1 MSSNNMWKLWLFM
14 DPRRVLTAVFAF
26 QIVLGLL
33 IHMIVLSTDLNWLDD
48 KIPVGYQALGA
59 SLPINQR

>member
-1 MSSNNMWKLWLFM
+1 MLSPNMWKLWLFM
-14 DPRRVLTAVFAF
+14 DPRRTLVAVFAF

-33 IHMIVLSTDLNWLDD
+33 IHMVVLSTDLNWLDD
-48 KIPVGYQALGA
+48 QIPVGYQAMGA